1 MADWPQHANVIQ
13 HEPGNMNLEP
23 RGRLAAS
30 TAFDEGIKFAVIE
43 VTPEVEPSSFR
54 QRLRGA

>member
-1 MADWPQHANVIQ
+1 
-13 HEPGNMNLEP
+13 MNLEP